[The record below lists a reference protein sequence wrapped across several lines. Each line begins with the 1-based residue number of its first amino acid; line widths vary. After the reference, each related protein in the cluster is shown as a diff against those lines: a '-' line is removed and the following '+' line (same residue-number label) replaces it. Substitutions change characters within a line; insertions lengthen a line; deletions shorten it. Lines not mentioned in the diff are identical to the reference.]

1 MSSENARNLSNDFQ
15 DVRLLSLHT
24 WPDAPALRDSGGHG
38 PYVVMQ
44 KAIDPEDLR
53 ATVEDFILGKSG
65 RWLPL
70 YLFQKLPQDLRREQF
85 IFAAAAEV
93 IEVLQGLTGKP
104 TIERGQ
110 PAPAGSGDAQPSDAG
125 TDPLNKAIQEALQR
139 DPDTQA

>member
-15 DVRLLSLHT
+15 SVRLLSVHA
-24 WPDAPALRDSGGHG
+24 WPDAPAPGDPGSHG

-70 YLFQKLPQDLRREQF
+70 YLFHQLPQELRQEQF
-85 IFAAAAEV
+85 IFSAAADV
-93 IEVLQGLTGKP
+93 IQVLQALLGKP
-104 TIERGQ
+104 LIDRGQ
-110 PAPAGSGDAQPSDAG
+110 PAHATVDSVRHGPSVDTG
-125 TDPLNKAIQEALQR
+125 PHPLNQAIHEAIQRGIA
-139 DPDTQA
+139 